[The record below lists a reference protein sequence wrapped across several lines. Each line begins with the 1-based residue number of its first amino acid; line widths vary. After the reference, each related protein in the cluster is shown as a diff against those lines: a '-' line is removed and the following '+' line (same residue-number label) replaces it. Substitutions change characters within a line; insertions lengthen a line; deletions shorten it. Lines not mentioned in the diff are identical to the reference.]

1 MFQILESATYQTIL
15 FLEYQCLR
23 KCLLITK
30 GVNFF
35 FMFCIIDDNDI
46 YMPLKML
53 FYISPFFCT
62 NYYYDVIFW

>member
-35 FMFCIIDDNDI
+35 FHV
-46 YMPLKML
+46 L
-53 FYISPFFCT
+53 
-62 NYYYDVIFW
+62 YY